1 MSRIQVRYL
10 GVLVFCFITGCFS
23 TSVKWYK
30 SGASASDFSQDKD
43 ACERAL
49 LGTGDS
55 GMPKQIYT
63 FEGCMERKGWQQIP
77 SSSQ

>member
-1 MSRIQVRYL
+1 MPIFLCLLAIALWVA
-10 GVLVFCFITGCFS
+10 GGCIS

-30 SGASASDFSQDKD
+30 PGASGANFSQDKD

-49 LGTGDS
+49 LGSGDS

-63 FEGCMERKGWQQIP
+63 FEGCMERKGWQQVPP
-77 SSSQ
+77 SSQ